1 MIAIQTTKNY
11 KSPWLEIKASVK
23 MRGRTLCTASRAAP
37 RWTQLLLYYFCWD
50 KTLRISSRGDNPQ
63 WAQLYQGERG
73 SRLLF
78 RNADAM
84 KTRAKELSRWKPAP
98 KSSEASATY
107 GYKLEPAA
115 QRGNCYKW
123 VWVNWQ
129 NWMVVKYDVTHES
142 TDAGTIFQLV
152 IEKSVP
158 ALRKYMLKCLRTNGH
173 DVWIYSQVVQKNT

>member
-73 SRLLF
+73 SWLLF

-84 KTRAKELSRWKPAP
+84 KTRAKELSRWKLAP
-98 KSSEASATY
+98 KSSEASTTY

-115 QRGNCYKW
+115 QRGKLLQVSLGQLTKLDGGK
-123 VWVNWQ
+123 VWR
-129 NWMVVKYDVTHES
+129 HS
-142 TDAGTIFQLV
+142 
-152 IEKSVP
+152 
-158 ALRKYMLKCLRTNGH
+158 
-173 DVWIYSQVVQKNT
+173 WIYWRWDYIPVSYRKVCSCS